1 MSTKH
6 SPSTLSI
13 QRRLEK
19 WELDHLRA
27 LCAVQ
32 AEEIERL
39 KRELMYAE
47 DCADMWQ
54 RGHEALAEHLSS
66 NAADTGS
73 VGLTISGE
81 LVAVK
86 GGAA

>member
-1 MSTKH
+1 MAPKH
-6 SPSTLSI
+6 TPATIGI

-19 WELDHLRA
+19 WELNHLRA

-39 KRELMYAE
+39 RFERDCAE
-47 DCADMWQ
+47 DCATMWQ
-54 RGHEALAEHLSS
+54 RGHEAMAEHLQP
-66 NAADTGS
+66 GVS
-73 VGLTISGE
+73 VGLTIDGH
-81 LVAVK
+81 LTVVQ

>member
-1 MSTKH
+1 MAAQHT
-6 SPSTLSI
+6 PATIGI

-39 KRELMYAE
+39 KRALDFAD
-47 DCADMWQ
+47 DCALMWQ
-54 RGHEALAEHLSS
+54 RGHEALAERLESG
-66 NAADTGS
+66 AA
-73 VGLTISGE
+73 VGLTIDGRLTVVEGS
-81 LVAVK
+81 
-86 GGAA
+86 AA

>member
-1 MSTKH
+1 MAQQHT
-6 SPSTLSI
+6 PATLGI

-39 KRELMYAE
+39 KRDLDFAE
-47 DCADMWQ
+47 DCAVMWQ
-54 RGHEALAEHLSS
+54 RDHEELAEHLEGG
-66 NAADTGS
+66 AA
-73 VGLTISGE
+73 VGLTIDGR
-81 LVAVK
+81 LTVVQ

>member
-1 MSTKH
+1 MAQQHT
-6 SPSTLSI
+6 PATISI
-13 QRRLEK
+13 QRRLER

-32 AEEIERL
+32 AEQIERL
-39 KRELMYAE
+39 QRELQYAE

-54 RGHEALAEHLSS
+54 RIHDITQEDPTARI
-66 NAADTGS
+66 
-73 VGLTISGE
+73 GLTVDGE
-81 LVAVK
+81 VVALE